1 MPTKVR
7 ADGVTPSAVVP
18 SPRKEEDPWPN
29 GGNDPLSAN
38 CIPPPLDLTFLIKSP
53 SLSSKISIT
62 RVAFC
67 DAGTGFSEDYIST
80 IQSES
85 IINLQ
90 YDSLKHS
97 TKQYNLEL
105 KPLFSAFMWRNL
117 ALTSLRS
124 FLLFYLPL
132 VEPRTNMDDD
142 DDDEDFL
149 KDAEEDRHVDLVT
162 PFKKS
167 VKQIG
172 REHLSRS
179 PVDLGITHC
188 KAIIFMKSC
197 HSWVDYPP
205 LLDLCSTNLLKQ
217 LHCSLAYIEGYH
229 QCWIAADLYSKVLQ
243 KHLLSLFPCHIKFLN
258 GNAPKCFSQEPYLFS
273 SSYGRSPFL
282 KGVRKQQLSGNIIP
296 NLILLK
302 PSEARIGQQKLQKG
316 KHPRP
321 PTPESSSLTAVVT
334 TRRVLERLAVHYVSQ
349 RMAWKLLKDVPKSA
363 ARKAQRG
370 MPSMIYFCSV
380 TKTTCRGHFLGV
392 LASWFV
398 QVGIDI
404 WRFFKSKQDD
414 DTLDGSEKMKLLG
427 RKISIVTVRCSASLV
442 FASIGAGIGAMMFRP
457 TTGQWIGCAIGDVAG
472 PVIVAFCF
480 DKVLHMEL

>member
-1 MPTKVR
+1 MAGIAIV
-7 ADGVTPSAVVP
+7 
-18 SPRKEEDPWPN
+18 
-29 GGNDPLSAN
+29 
-38 CIPPPLDLTFLIKSP
+38 LDLLRKNP
-53 SLSSKISIT
+53 SFTGQTLNSYGAFSAKVAASAAAASSVAAT
-62 RVAFC
+62 YPFAARAFFGNGAAGVAFC
-67 DAGTGFSEDYIST
+67 DAGTGFSEDYISS
-80 IQSES
+80 IPSES
-85 IINLQ
+85 IINFQ

-97 TKQYNLEL
+97 TKQYNIEL

-132 VEPRTNMDDD
+132 LEPRANMEDE
-142 DDDEDFL
+142 DDEDFL
-149 KDAEEDRHVDLVT
+149 QDTEEDRRVDLVT

-172 REHLSRS
+172 RE
-179 PVDLGITHC
+179 
-188 KAIIFMKSC
+188 
-197 HSWVDYPP
+197 
-205 LLDLCSTNLLKQ
+205 
-217 LHCSLAYIEGYH
+217 
-229 QCWIAADLYSKVLQ
+229 
-243 KHLLSLFPCHIKFLN
+243 
-258 GNAPKCFSQEPYLFS
+258 
-273 SSYGRSPFL
+273 
-282 KGVRKQQLSGNIIP
+282 
-296 NLILLK
+296 
-302 PSEARIGQQKLQKG
+302 
-316 KHPRP
+316 
-321 PTPESSSLTAVVT
+321 TAVVT

-370 MPSMIYFCSV
+370 MPSVTYFCSV
-380 TKTTCRGHFLGV
+380 TRTTSRGHFLGV

-414 DTLDGSEKMKLLG
+414 DMLDRSEKAQLLG
-427 RKISIVTVRCSASLV
+427 RKIYIATVRCGASLV

-480 DKVLHMEL
+480 DKVLHIEL

>member
-1 MPTKVR
+1 MAGIAIV
-7 ADGVTPSAVVP
+7 
-18 SPRKEEDPWPN
+18 
-29 GGNDPLSAN
+29 
-38 CIPPPLDLTFLIKSP
+38 LDLLRKNP
-53 SLSSKISIT
+53 SIT
-62 RVAFC
+62 GQTLHSHGVFSAKLAASTAAASVAASYPFAARAFFGNGAARVAFC
-67 DAGTGFSEDYIST
+67 DAGTGFSEDYISS

-85 IINLQ
+85 IINFQ
-90 YDSLKHS
+90 HDSLKYS
-97 TKQYNLEL
+97 TKQYNIEL

-132 VEPRTNMDDD
+132 LEPRANMEDE
-142 DDDEDFL
+142 DDEDFL
-149 KDAEEDRHVDLVT
+149 QDTEEDRRVDLVT

-172 REHLSRS
+172 RE
-179 PVDLGITHC
+179 
-188 KAIIFMKSC
+188 
-197 HSWVDYPP
+197 
-205 LLDLCSTNLLKQ
+205 
-217 LHCSLAYIEGYH
+217 
-229 QCWIAADLYSKVLQ
+229 
-243 KHLLSLFPCHIKFLN
+243 
-258 GNAPKCFSQEPYLFS
+258 
-273 SSYGRSPFL
+273 
-282 KGVRKQQLSGNIIP
+282 
-296 NLILLK
+296 
-302 PSEARIGQQKLQKG
+302 
-316 KHPRP
+316 
-321 PTPESSSLTAVVT
+321 TAVVT

-370 MPSMIYFCSV
+370 MSSAIYFYSV

-398 QVGIDI
+398 QVGIEM

-414 DTLDGSEKMKLLG
+414 DTLGSEKVQLLG
-427 RKISIVTVRCSASLV
+427 RKISVATVRCGASLV

-457 TTGQWIGCAIGDVAG
+457 TTGQWIGCAVGDVAG

>member
-1 MPTKVR
+1 M
-7 ADGVTPSAVVP
+7 AGIAI
-18 SPRKEEDPWPN
+18 
-29 GGNDPLSAN
+29 L
-38 CIPPPLDLTFLIKSP
+38 LDLLKKNP
-53 SLSSKISIT
+53 SFNGQTLHSYGIFSAKLATTAAAASVAASYPFASRAFFGKT
-62 RVAFC
+62 LTSCFDSNGAARVAFC

-142 DDDEDFL
+142 DDDDDDFL
-149 KDAEEDRHVDLVT
+149 KDAEEDRRVDLVT

-172 REHLSRS
+172 RE
-179 PVDLGITHC
+179 
-188 KAIIFMKSC
+188 
-197 HSWVDYPP
+197 
-205 LLDLCSTNLLKQ
+205 
-217 LHCSLAYIEGYH
+217 
-229 QCWIAADLYSKVLQ
+229 
-243 KHLLSLFPCHIKFLN
+243 
-258 GNAPKCFSQEPYLFS
+258 
-273 SSYGRSPFL
+273 
-282 KGVRKQQLSGNIIP
+282 KGVRKQQLSGSIIP

-302 PSEARIGQQKLQKG
+302 PSEATIGRQKLQKG
-316 KHPRP
+316 KLPRP
-321 PTPESSSLTAVVT
+321 PTPESPSLTAVVT

-370 MPSMIYFCSV
+370 MPGVIYFCSV

-414 DTLDGSEKMKLLG
+414 DTLDGAEKMKLLG